1 MFQHMNYIYEVYK
14 AGSFSKAAKR
24 LYMTQP
30 ALSIAVRKTE
40 EKLGTLLFER
50 GTSPLRLTESGK
62 KYIVTI
68 QKIYEMEAE
77 FKDELQK
84 TKQMKTGKIVIGA
97 ASVCMTYLMPEVLE
111 LFSRKYPGIEVEVR
125 EESFCVLKN
134 MIREDEID
142 LIMETDWFED
152 ELSSVRL
159 FQNYVLL
166 AVPKQLIKEKA
177 LLEKGMTANQI
188 KENEFLFSDAPKII
202 LDEVIDIPFLTLQ
215 PRNEIYMRSRMIF
228 HYYGKSPRMKMTFNQ
243 QNTAYQFARRGF
255 GATLVSDTVIRYADE
270 DENIL
275 FYQFDYPMPE
285 RWISIGYKKKKY
297 QTKAVKA
304 FIETA
309 KEVFQSY

>member
-30 ALSIAVRKTE
+30 ALSIAVKKTE
-40 EKLGTLLFER
+40 EKLGTPLFER
-50 GTSPLRLTESGK
+50 GTSPLRLTDSGK
-62 KYIVTI
+62 KYILTI

-77 FKDELQK
+77 LKDELQK
-84 TKQMKTGKIVIGA
+84 MEQARTGKIVIGA

-111 LFSRKYPGIEVEVR
+111 LFSQKYPGIEVEVR
-125 EESFCVLKN
+125 EESFDVLKN
-134 MIREDEID
+134 MIRDDEID
-142 LIMETDWFED
+142 LIMETDWYESD
-152 ELSSVRL
+152 LESERL

-166 AVPKQLIKEKA
+166 AVPKQLIKNKV
-177 LLEKGMTANQI
+177 LLEKGMTAKQI
-188 KENEFLFSDAPKII
+188 KRDEFLLSDADKIT
-202 LDEVIDIPFLTLQ
+202 LDDVLDIPFLALQ
-215 PRNEIYMRSRMIF
+215 PQNEIYMRSTMIF
-228 HYYGKSPRMKMTFNQ
+228 HYYGKSPKTKMTFNQ

-255 GATLVSDTVIRYADE
+255 GAALVSDTVVRYADE

-285 RWISIGYKKKKY
+285 RWISIGYKKRKY
-297 QTKAVKA
+297 QTKATKA

-309 KEVFQSY
+309 KEVFQS